1 MTVYAKSSMLKE
13 YIVVKEDLL
22 NILVDRVNEKIEE
35 GYTTI
40 GGISTV
46 KDGHNYYIQAM
57 CMLLY

>member
-1 MTVYAKSSMLKE
+1 M
-13 YIVVKEDLL
+13 VKEDLL

-40 GGISTV
+40 GVISTV

-57 CMLLY
+57 GRLSF